1 MRYIA
6 SDTPFSAPRAVKALV
21 IANGCAWLF
30 LVLILQRHFLGG
42 PFVFQHLGLSPASL
56 LELKL
61 WQPFTY
67 MFLHGSGLFHILL
80 NMFVL
85 WMFGSELERLWGA
98 RVFLACYLWSGAF
111 AALIYSAA
119 CFIYV
124 FVLGGSRPEILS
136 MPVVGAS
143 GAVFGLLTVYGFV
156 YSERTVLFM
165 AIFPMKAKHFAFF
178 IAGIE
183 LVTLLETGFGGPV
196 ANLAHLGGLVAGFLF
211 LYWRK
216 YLQRIR
222 LSSLFQKNGGR
233 GGGFFGGRRRPRLRV
248 FHRRRLERPAAGPG
262 PCGVKGFFAGE
273 IFAGTK

>member
-1 MRYIA
+1 MRYAA
-6 SDTPFSAPRAVKALV
+6 SDLSFSAPRVVKALV
-21 IANGCAWLF
+21 IANACAWLF

-42 PFVFQHLGLSPASL
+42 PFVFQYLGLSPASL

-98 RVFLACYLWSGAF
+98 RTFLACYLWSGVG
-111 AALIYSAA
+111 AALIYSTA

-124 FVLGGSRPEILS
+124 FGFGGQSVEILN

-143 GAVFGLLTVYGFV
+143 GAVFGLLTAYGFV
-156 YSERTVLFM
+156 FSERTVLFM
-165 AIFPMKAKHFAFF
+165 MVFPMKAKHFAFLV
-178 IAGIE
+178 AGIE
-183 LVTLLETGFGGPV
+183 LVTLLERGFGGPV

-211 LYWRK
+211 LQGRK
-216 YLQRIR
+216 RLQRLR
-222 LSSLFQKNGGR
+222 VSALYQKSD
-233 GGGFFGGRRRPRLRV
+233 RRRRRRNLRV
-248 FHRRRLERPAAGPG
+248 FHRSAFGGAA
-262 PCGVKGFFAGE
+262 V
-273 IFAGTK
+273 